1 LDAKHFSEHSKKLD
15 RDMDY
20 EVYGTKGKI
29 CLAFP
34 PMGGRYTDFENFGM
48 VATVMP
54 WIESGKLQLVLVD
67 AIDNESWCDDDADEL
82 DRINRQEAWFSY
94 VTDEL
99 LPTLERRNHQFD
111 KAMVTGCSMG
121 ALHAANFFF
130 RRPDLFDTVIGLSG
144 IYNADYFFPNYQEP
158 LVYDNSPL
166 DFLPNMPEDHDWMS
180 LYRDS
185 DIIFCVGQGAW
196 EDDLLAS
203 TRRLDT
209 VLAEKGIPAWFD
221 YWGTDVAHDWPW
233 WQKQLPYFMEE
244 ILGDP
249 SAKTSYAEEKAAAK
263 KATAKKPAAKK
274 AAPKRSAAKKPAAK
288 KPVAKPASKP
298 AARTAAKPATKP
310 AAKPATK
317 PAVKPA
323 AKPAAKKATPKPAV
337 KPAAKPAAKKATP
350 KPAVKPAAKKP
361 APKPATRKPTK

>member
-67 AIDNESWCDDDADEL
+67 AIDNESWCDDGADEL

-317 PAVKPA
+317 PAAKPATKPA
-323 AKPAAKKATPKPAV
+323 AKPAAE
-337 KPAAKPAAKKATP
+337 PAAKPAAKKATP